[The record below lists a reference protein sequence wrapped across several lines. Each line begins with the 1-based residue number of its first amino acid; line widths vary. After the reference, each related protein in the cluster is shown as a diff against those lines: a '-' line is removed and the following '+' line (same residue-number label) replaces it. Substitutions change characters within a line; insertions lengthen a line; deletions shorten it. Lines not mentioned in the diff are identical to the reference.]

1 MKMRYRIF
9 AVGLLLIMMSLA
21 GTHITTAVTVND
33 GGIFVDCNGATFNG
47 SITYT
52 RNNAGI
58 NQETVQFISFDG
70 AGNIMSFGQLSDTVG
85 GTQPISGT
93 YLDTAPQFNPLTV
106 QIVSIAGNG
115 LDEQIAFSASGTC
128 PGLPTFI
135 PPDDGSGGVGGPVA
149 TNVYD
154 GRVNNS
160 QQLDVGAPVAIY
172 CDEDAIEVYKIDLET
187 GNGNRVIYYARNRGL
202 PLPVQGDNVT
212 LGQLE
217 TGEYQVNAY
226 YQRDSKPYSVLWTD
240 CSSRTLVHLA
250 F

>member
-1 MKMRYRIF
+1 MRYKVF

-21 GTHITTAVTVND
+21 GTYTTTAVTVTD
-33 GGIFVDCNGATFNG
+33 GGISVACNGATFNG
-47 SITYT
+47 SIAYT
-52 RNNAGI
+52 RDNAGG
-58 NQETVQFISFDG
+58 NQEIVEFISFDG
-70 AGNIMSFGQLSDTVG
+70 AGTPMSQGQLMGTVG
-85 GTQPISGT
+85 TSTPISGT
-93 YLDTAPQFNPLTV
+93 FLATTPQFNPLTV
-106 QIVSIAGNG
+106 QIISIAGNG
-115 LDEQIAFSASGTC
+115 LGEQIAFSASGTC

-135 PPDDGSGGVGGPVA
+135 PPDDGSGVGGPVA

-172 CDEDAIEVYKIDLET
+172 CDDDAIEVYKIDLET
-187 GNGNRVIYYARNRGL
+187 GIGNRVIYYARNRDL

-240 CSSRTLVHLA
+240 CDSRTLVHLA

>member
-1 MKMRYRIF
+1 MRYRVF

-21 GTHITTAVTVND
+21 GTYTTTAVTVND
-33 GGIFVDCNGATFNG
+33 GGIFVDCNGITLNG
-47 SITYT
+47 SITHT
-52 RNNAGI
+52 RDNAGGDEEI
-58 NQETVQFISFDG
+58 IRFIAFDG
-70 AGNIMSFGQLSDTVG
+70 AGNKIWFIQLRDPVG
-85 GTQPISGT
+85 SVRVISST

-106 QIVSIAGNG
+106 QIISIAGNG
-115 LDEQIAFSASGTC
+115 LEELPAFSASGTC
-128 PGLPTFI
+128 PGLPTYI
-135 PPDDGSGGVGGPVA
+135 PPDDGSGVGGPVA
-149 TNVYD
+149 TNVHD

-172 CDEDAIEVYKIDLET
+172 CDDDAIEVYKIDLET
-187 GNGNRVIYYARNRGL
+187 GTGNRVIYYARNRDL

-240 CSSRTLVHLA
+240 CDSRTLVHLA